1 MYQRCISRRPITSVK
16 AENFSSMTLR
26 KSFDLKMILHI
37 LHSNRYYVVS
47 SSAAWIEFYSF
58 HSFDCR
64 DVVLN

>member
-1 MYQRCISRRPITSVK
+1 MK

-58 HSFDCR
+58 DSFDCR
-64 DVVLN
+64 DVVVN